1 MTKLDPKKS
10 KLGKLNLASKALH
23 PRFEEML
30 AEVAEMSIEK
40 GYEPL
45 NWLDPQNEVTV
56 LKLVSAAKRHEK
68 KFLKGININDEE
80 VTLDGYFC
88 TFKPS
93 HLACAAYSLL
103 MAAVLVEEGIKE
115 LDDRVLPRPKRSMDG
130 HTSPF
135 MKNFSMRTPDGQC
148 EVISTAE
155 NIEKKKELD
164 EKMKVVFR
172 EARIKYQEMIE
183 KIKSGLEDSVKGK
196 VKYRGSFK
204 QFSYAIEKGLQKL
217 EEFKFKSK
225 HEDRKPDLDDS
236 NCKDIQEH
244 IKDMHEKNSQYFYGK
259 DNNNNDENS
268 K

>member
-45 NWLDPQNEVTV
+45 NWLDSQNEVTV

-68 KFLKGININDEE
+68 KFLKGIDTNDEE
-80 VTLDGYFC
+80 VTLDGKAC

-103 MAAVLVEEGIKE
+103 MAAVLVEEGIKG
-115 LDDRVLPRPKRSMDG
+115 LDDRVLSRPKRSMDG

-148 EVISTAE
+148 EVAPNFQIMNKNYE
-155 NIEKKKELD
+155 QEKEL
-164 EKMKVVFR
+164 R
-172 EARIKYQEMIE
+172 
-183 KIKSGLEDSVKGK
+183 KIKKDMKEGLI
-196 VKYRGSFK
+196 RP
-204 QFSYAIEKGLQKL
+204 
-217 EEFKFKSK
+217 EEFKFKAK

-244 IKDMHEKNSQYFYGK
+244 IKNMHKKNSQYFYGK
-259 DNNNNDENS
+259 DNNNNDETS